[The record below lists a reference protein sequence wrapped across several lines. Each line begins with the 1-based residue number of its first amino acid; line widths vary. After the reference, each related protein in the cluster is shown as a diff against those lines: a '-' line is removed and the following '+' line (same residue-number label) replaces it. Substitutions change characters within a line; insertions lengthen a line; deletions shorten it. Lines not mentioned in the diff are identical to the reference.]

1 MGNINFDTCLTGN
14 ATKALSLLKCVSY
27 KILTPPYILRNQLVN
42 IGYSQCENANGLL
55 CLLRYGFSYL

>member
-27 KILTPPYILRNQLVN
+27 KILTPPL
-42 IGYSQCENANGLL
+42 YS
-55 CLLRYGFSYL
+55 